1 MASRVPLVL
10 VMSERGDLGEF
21 NPAQVPMGRALTRIL
36 DALGIRWIR
45 PTSIAELEQQ
55 ADGLIQLCYVSGQ
68 PVAIVLPTNLG
79 QASLDLLAI
88 ADRPLNCY
96 TFGAMG
102 QCSSIGLGIAIGGPD
117 VRVIC
122 LDGDG
127 SLLMNLGSLCTIAAE
142 APRNYVLMVWD
153 NEVHQTTGGQPT
165 ATARR
170 ASPVAIARGEV
181 RTLDE
186 LERAVDRILAEDGPF
201 VVVVKVDRGST
212 TAAFDPDVIGQPA
225 RFRKALAAR

>member
-1 MASRVPLVL
+1 MSSLTRAGATKYLASRVKNEVL
-10 VMSERGDLGEF
+10 VS
-21 NPAQVPMGRALTRIL
+21 
-36 DALGIRWIR
+36 
-45 PTSIAELEQQ
+45 
-55 ADGLIQLCYVSGQ
+55 
-68 PVAIVLPTNLG
+68 NLG

-102 QCSSIGLGIAIGGPD
+102 QCSSIGLGIAIGRPD

-153 NEVHQTTGGQPT
+153 NEVHQTTGGQAT
-165 ATARR
+165 ATAKK
-170 ASPVAIARGEV
+170 ASLVGIARGAGIEKGIEV
-181 RTLDE
+181 RTQDE
-186 LERAVDRILAEDGPF
+186 LERAVDRILTEDGPF
-201 VVVVKVDRGST
+201 IVVVKIDKGPST
-212 TAAFDPDVIGQPA
+212 APFDQDLIGQA
-225 RFRKALAAR
+225 SRFRKALAALPAA